1 MFIQKTHFEQV
12 PLEMVKKMIAEQSQR
27 EEITQKGL
35 ATSSDAVK
43 AIPQGEQDKSVAKS
57 SALSPRYVW
66 TLW

>member
-1 MFIQKTHFEQV
+1 MSIQKTHFEQV

-27 EEITQKGL
+27 EEITQQEL

-43 AIPQGEQDKSVAKS
+43 AIPQDEHDKSLAKS
-57 SALSPRYVW
+57 SALSSRYVW